1 MLVVDDDPN
10 VLDMVSQLL
19 EGKHYVV
26 EGAAD
31 GIDALEKLKTN
42 KPDAILLDLMMPRLD
57 GFGFIEQIKQDPTMG
72 GIPIIVLTAKL
83 LEERE
88 KNVLK
93 RSVGQVIQKQ
103 GISGEDLL
111 NEISETI
118 RTMI

>member
-1 MLVVDDDPN
+1 
-10 VLDMVSQLL
+10 
-19 EGKHYVV
+19 
-26 EGAAD
+26 
-31 GIDALEKLKTN
+31 
-42 KPDAILLDLMMPRLD
+42 MPRLD